1 MAGAKGFAMKQV
13 SNIMLAVLALPVAA
27 GCLALA
33 SWALREPDAPPVL
46 PPIAVAPS
54 PAIDLVPVMPPEAAM
69 PVAAP
74 AAATPAPAP
83 GEPMLDPVPALDPT
97 PLADRDA
104 GQAAPPSAGPLSGM
118 AEVPAVR

>member
-1 MAGAKGFAMKQV
+1 MKQV
-13 SNIMLAVLALPVAA
+13 SNIALAVLALPVSA

-33 SWALREPDAPPVL
+33 SWMLREPDAPPAL

-54 PAIDLVPVMPPEAAM
+54 PAVPSPPDIAPEAAL
-69 PVAAP
+69 PVADP
-74 AAATPAPAP
+74 AVATPAPAP

-97 PLADRDA
+97 PASDRNV
-104 GQAAPPSAGPLSGM
+104 GQSTTETPGGPTPSGM